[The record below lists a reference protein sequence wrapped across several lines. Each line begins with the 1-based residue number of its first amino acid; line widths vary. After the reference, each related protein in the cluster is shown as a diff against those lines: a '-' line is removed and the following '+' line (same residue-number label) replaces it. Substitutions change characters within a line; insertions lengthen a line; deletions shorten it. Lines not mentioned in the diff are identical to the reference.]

1 MRERNKNSAVAL
13 ETLGCKLNQAESESL
28 ARQLA
33 AAGYRIVQPSDG
45 ADVYILNTCTVT
57 HVADRKSRHLL
68 RLARRRN
75 PNALIIA
82 IGCYVERAPEELVG
96 VEEVDIVLGNEEK
109 AFLVQ
114 VLNQGGLMNT
124 APACNPAPMLRTR
137 SMVKIQEGCNQFCSY
152 CIVPL
157 VRGRERSVS
166 PEQIVDEIKARVAMG
181 YREVVLTGT
190 QIGAYSPSLELG
202 LRRVLAES
210 DVARLRISSL
220 QPQDLSPQ
228 LIALWADRRLC
239 RHLHLPLQ
247 SGSDRVL
254 ERMKRRYSVN
264 DYERAVAMVREAI
277 SDIAITTD
285 IMVGF
290 PGESEEEFE
299 QSYRFCQQM
308 GFANIHVFPYSE
320 RPGTTAAQMLGKVPE
335 EVKKE
340 RSARMLGLARESA
353 LRFRQQFLG
362 RTMAVL
368 WEQKTEEEVW
378 SGLTDNYIRVFTKSS
393 QRLENRLVEARITD
407 WRNGDLWGELRTG
420 KPLSA
425 LRL

>member
-1 MRERNKNSAVAL
+1 MRERKKNSTVAL
-13 ETLGCKLNQAESESL
+13 ETLGCKLNQAESESV

-33 AAGYRIVQPSDG
+33 AAGYRIVHPSDG
-45 ADVYILNTCTVT
+45 ADIYILNTCTVT

-75 PNALIIA
+75 PGALIIA
-82 IGCYVERAPEELVG
+82 IGCYVERAPEELAG
-96 VEEVDIVLGNEEK
+96 MEGVDIVLGNEEK
-109 AFLVQ
+109 ARLVQ
-114 VLNQGGLMNT
+114 VLSRGGAVNI
-124 APACNPAPMLRTR
+124 APAIDPSPMLRTR

-157 VRGRERSVS
+157 VRGRERSLP
-166 PEQIVDEIKARVAMG
+166 PEQIVDEVNARVALG

-190 QIGAYSPSLELG
+190 QIGAYSPSLELV

-210 DVARLRISSL
+210 DVARLRLSSL

-228 LIALWADRRLC
+228 LIALWADGRLC

-254 ERMKRRYSVN
+254 GRMRRRYSAT
-264 DYERAVAMVREAI
+264 DYQRAVAKVREAMP
-277 SDIAITTD
+277 DTAITTD

-299 QSYRFCQQM
+299 QSYRFCQRM

-320 RPGTTAAQMLGKVPE
+320 RPGTIAAQMPGKVAE

-340 RSARMLGLARESA
+340 RSARMLELARESA
-353 LRFRQQFLG
+353 LRFRRQFLG
-362 RTMAVL
+362 QTMAVL
-368 WEQKTEEEVW
+368 WEKETAEGVW
-378 SGLTDNYIRVFTKSS
+378 SGLTDNYIRVFTKST
-393 QRLENRLVEARITD
+393 QKLKNRLMEAKITG
-407 WRNGDLWGELRTG
+407 WRNGGLWGEL
-420 KPLSA
+420 
-425 LRL
+425 

>member
-1 MRERNKNSAVAL
+1 MGERKKNSAVAL
-13 ETLGCKLNQAESESL
+13 KTLGCKLNQAESESM

-33 AAGYRIVQPSDG
+33 AAGCRIVPPSNG
-45 ADVYILNTCTVT
+45 ADIYILNTCTVT

-75 PNALIIA
+75 PSALIIA
-82 IGCYVERAPEELVG
+82 IGCYVERAPEELAG
-96 VEEVDIVLGNEEK
+96 VEGVDIVLGNEKK
-109 AFLVQ
+109 ACLVSL
-114 VLNQGGLMNT
+114 LNQGGLI
-124 APACNPAPMLRTR
+124 APAINPRPMFRTR

-157 VRGRERSVS
+157 VRGREHSLP
-166 PEQIVDEIKARVAMG
+166 PEQLVDEVKTRVAMG
-181 YREVVLTGT
+181 YQEVVLTGT
-190 QIGAYSPSLELG
+190 QAGAYSPSLELV
-202 LRRVLAES
+202 LRRVLAQS
-210 DVARLRISSL
+210 NVARLRLSSL

-228 LIALWADRRLC
+228 LIALWAHGRLC

-254 ERMKRRYSVN
+254 GRMRRRYSVT
-264 DYERAVAMVREAI
+264 DYQRAVTMVREAI
-277 SDIAITTD
+277 PDIAISTD

-290 PGESEEEFE
+290 PAESEEEFE

-308 GFANIHVFPYSE
+308 GFANIHVFSYSE
-320 RPGTTAAQMLGKVPE
+320 RPGTTAVHMPGKVPE
-335 EVKKE
+335 GVKKE
-340 RSARMLGLARESA
+340 RRARMLELAQESA

-368 WEQKTEEEVW
+368 WEKETREGVW

-393 QRLENRLVEARITD
+393 QKLKNRLVEARITG
-407 WRNGDLWGELRTG
+407 WHNGGLWGEL
-420 KPLSA
+420 LI
-425 LRL
+425 

>member
-1 MRERNKNSAVAL
+1 
-13 ETLGCKLNQAESESL
+13 
-28 ARQLA
+28 
-33 AAGYRIVQPSDG
+33 
-45 ADVYILNTCTVT
+45 
-57 HVADRKSRHLL
+57 
-68 RLARRRN
+68 
-75 PNALIIA
+75 
-82 IGCYVERAPEELVG
+82 VERAPEELAG

-114 VLNQGGLMNT
+114 VLNQGGSMDT

-166 PEQIVDEIKARVAMG
+166 PEQIVDEVKARVAMG

-190 QIGAYSPSLELG
+190 QIGTYSPSLELG

-239 RHLHLPLQ
+239 CHLHLPLQ

-277 SDIAITTD
+277 PDIAITTD

-290 PGESEEEFE
+290 PGESDEEFE

-320 RPGTTAAQMLGKVPE
+320 RPGTTAIQMLGKVPE
-335 EVKKE
+335 EVRKE
-340 RSARMLGLARESA
+340 RSAGMLGLARESA

-393 QRLENRLVEARITD
+393 HRLENRLVETRITG
-407 WRNGDLWGELRTG
+407 WRNGGLWGELRTG

>member
-1 MRERNKNSAVAL
+1 MRERKNISTVAL
-13 ETLGCKLNQAESESL
+13 ETLGCKLNQAESESMV
-28 ARQLA
+28 RQLA

-75 PNALIIA
+75 LNALIIA
-82 IGCYVERAPEELVG
+82 IGCYVERAPEEVAE
-96 VEEVDIVLGNEEK
+96 VEEVDITLDNGEK
-109 AFLVQ
+109 AFLLQ
-114 VLNQGGLMNT
+114 VLNQGGLMDT
-124 APACNPAPMLRTR
+124 APAINPSPMLRTR

-152 CIVPL
+152 CIVPV

-166 PEQIVDEIKARVAMG
+166 QEQIVDEVKARVAMG

-202 LRRVLAES
+202 LRSVLAES
-210 DVARLRISSL
+210 DVARLRLSSL

-254 ERMKRRYSVN
+254 VRMRRRYSTT
-264 DYERAVAMVREAI
+264 DYEQAVTMVREAI
-277 SDIAITTD
+277 PDIAITTD

-290 PGESEEEFE
+290 PGENEEEFE
-299 QSYRFCQQM
+299 QSYRFCQRM
-308 GFANIHVFPYSE
+308 GFANIHVFTYSE
-320 RPGTTAAQMLGKVPE
+320 RPGTAALQMSDKVPE

-340 RSARMLGLARESA
+340 RSVVMLGLARESA

-368 WEQKTEEEVW
+368 WEQETEEEVW

-393 QRLENRLVEARITD
+393 QRLENKLLETRITG
-407 WRNGDLWGELRTG
+407 WRNGGLWGELCIG
-420 KPLSA
+420 KPFSA
-425 LRL
+425 LCL

>member
-1 MRERNKNSAVAL
+1 MRERKNISTVAL
-13 ETLGCKLNQAESESL
+13 ETLGCKLNQAESESM

-33 AAGYRIVQPSDG
+33 AAGYRVVQPSDG

-75 PNALIIA
+75 PNALIVA
-82 IGCYVERAPEELVG
+82 IGCYVERATEELAG
-96 VEEVDIVLGNEEK
+96 VEEVDITLDNEEK
-109 AFLVQ
+109 AFLVH
-114 VLNQGGLMNT
+114 VLNQAGLMDT
-124 APACNPAPMLRTR
+124 ALAIDPSPMLRTR

-152 CIVPL
+152 CIVPF

-166 PEQIVDEIKARVAMG
+166 PEQIVDEVEARVAIG

-190 QIGAYSPSLELG
+190 QIGAYSPGLELG

-228 LIALWADRRLC
+228 LITLWDDQRLC

-254 ERMKRRYSVN
+254 ERMRRRYSTA
-264 DYERAVAMVREAI
+264 DYEQAVTMVREAI
-277 SDIAITTD
+277 PDIAITTD

-299 QSYRFCQQM
+299 QSYRFCQRM

-320 RPGTTAAQMLGKVPE
+320 RPGTAAAQMTDKVPE
-335 EVKKE
+335 GVKKE
-340 RSARMLGLARESA
+340 RSAVMLGLARESA

-368 WEQKTEEEVW
+368 WEQETEEEVW

-393 QRLENRLVEARITD
+393 QRLENRLVETSITD
-407 WRNGDLWGELRTG
+407 WRNGDLWGELCTG